1 MEAKEKKGVIVQ
13 SVARALTM
21 VSCFANDAELGISE
35 IAERM
40 DLSKSTTYGLI
51 NTLTVFGYLEQTENK
66 KYRLGLKLFELGN
79 LVQSRMDIR
88 MEAKPY
94 CQLLADKYRTTVH
107 LATFSEG
114 EIIYIDKVDNNSSV
128 VVYSQIGKRAPMYC
142 TGVGKAILAFLPEEY
157 VEKYVASTSLLP
169 VTEHTITTREKL
181 LEELSEIRERGYAVD
196 NEEIEP
202 GLHCIAAPIFNH
214 KRQPRMA
221 ISLSFPYGRIWDLDW
236 EQAVHDVRYY
246 ARQISER
253 VGYTE
258 PVS

>member
-1 MEAKEKKGVIVQ
+1 MEGKEKRGVIVQ

-21 VSCFANDAELGISE
+21 ISCFANDTELGISE

-40 DLSKSTTYGLI
+40 DLSKSTTYGLV
-51 NTLTVFGYLEQTENK
+51 NTLTAFGYLEQTENK

-79 LVQSRMDIR
+79 LVQSRMDVR
-88 MEAKPY
+88 MEARPY

-107 LATFSEG
+107 LATHSEG

-157 VEKYVASTSLLP
+157 MEKYVLSRPLIKM
-169 VTEHTITTREKL
+169 TEHTITTGDGL
-181 LEELSEIRERGYAVD
+181 LKELEQVRERGYAVD
-196 NEEIEP
+196 DEEIEP

-214 KRQPRMA
+214 KRQPQMA
-221 ISLSFPYGRIWDLDW
+221 ISMSFPYGRMWDLD
-236 EQAVHDVRYY
+236 VLYY
-246 ARQISER
+246 AKQTSER
-253 VGYTE
+253 LGYIK
-258 PVS
+258 

>member
-1 MEAKEKKGVIVQ
+1 MEVKEKKGVIVQ

-51 NTLTVFGYLEQTENK
+51 NTLTVFGYLEQTESK

-107 LATFSEG
+107 LATFSED

-181 LEELSEIRERGYAVD
+181 LEELSKIRERGYAAD
-196 NEEIEP
+196 DEEIEP

-236 EQAVHDVRYY
+236 EQAVQDVRYY
-246 ARQISER
+246 AHQISER

>member
-1 MEAKEKKGVIVQ
+1 MEVKEKKGVIVQ

-181 LEELSEIRERGYAVD
+181 LEELSKIRERGYAAD
-196 NEEIEP
+196 DEEIEP

-236 EQAVHDVRYY
+236 EQAVQDVRYY

>member
-1 MEAKEKKGVIVQ
+1 MEGKEKRGVIVQ

-21 VSCFANDAELGISE
+21 ISCFANDTELGISE

-40 DLSKSTTYGLI
+40 DLSKSTTYGLV
-51 NTLTVFGYLEQTENK
+51 NTLTAFGYLEQTENK

-79 LVQSRMDIR
+79 LVQFR
-88 MEAKPY
+88 MEARPY

-107 LATFSEG
+107 LATHSEG

-157 VEKYVASTSLLP
+157 MEKYVLSRPLIKM
-169 VTEHTITTREKL
+169 TEHTITTGDGL
-181 LEELSEIRERGYAVD
+181 LKELEQVRERGYAVD
-196 NEEIEP
+196 DEEIEP

-214 KRQPRMA
+214 KRQPQMA
-221 ISLSFPYGRIWDLDW
+221 ISMSFPYGRMWDLDW
-236 EQAVHDVRYY
+236 EQAVRDVLYY
-246 ARQISER
+246 AKQTSER
-253 VGYTE
+253 LGYIK
-258 PVS
+258 

>member
-1 MEAKEKKGVIVQ
+1 MEVKEKKGVIVQ

-157 VEKYVASTSLLP
+157 VENMWRPHRCCPSLN
-169 VTEHTITTREKL
+169 
-181 LEELSEIRERGYAVD
+181 IRSPRGRS
-196 NEEIEP
+196 
-202 GLHCIAAPIFNH
+202 CW
-214 KRQPRMA
+214 K
-221 ISLSFPYGRIWDLDW
+221 SFPKFGNEATQWMTRRLNRGSTVLPLLYSTTSASLGWPSPSPFHTEGFGIWTGSR
-236 EQAVHDVRYY
+236 QFMMCGIMP
-246 ARQISER
+246 ARFPS
-253 VGYTE
+253 V
-258 PVS
+258 

>member
-1 MEAKEKKGVIVQ
+1 MEGKEKRGVIVQ

-21 VSCFANDAELGISE
+21 ISCFANDTELGISE

-40 DLSKSTTYGLI
+40 DLSKSTTYGLV
-51 NTLTVFGYLEQTENK
+51 NTLTAFGYLEQTENK

-79 LVQSRMDIR
+79 LVQSRMDVR
-88 MEAKPY
+88 MEARPY

-107 LATFSEG
+107 LATHSEG

-157 VEKYVASTSLLP
+157 MEKYVLSRPLIKM
-169 VTEHTITTREKL
+169 TEHTITTGDGL
-181 LEELSEIRERGYAVD
+181 LKELEQVRERGYA
-196 NEEIEP
+196 EP

-214 KRQPRMA
+214 KRQPQMA
-221 ISLSFPYGRIWDLDW
+221 ISMSFPYGRMWDLDW
-236 EQAVHDVRYY
+236 EQAVRDVLYY
-246 ARQISER
+246 AKQTSER
-253 VGYTE
+253 LGYIK
-258 PVS
+258 

>member
-51 NTLTVFGYLEQTENK
+51 NTLTVFGYLEQTESK

-107 LATFSEG
+107 LATFSED

-181 LEELSEIRERGYAVD
+181 LEELSKIRERGYAAD
-196 NEEIEP
+196 DEEIEP

-236 EQAVHDVRYY
+236 EQAVQDVRYY

>member
-1 MEAKEKKGVIVQ
+1 MEGKEKRGVIVQ

-21 VSCFANDAELGISE
+21 ISCFANDTELGISE

-40 DLSKSTTYGLI
+40 DLSKSTTYGLV
-51 NTLTVFGYLEQTENK
+51 NTLTAFGYLEQTENK

-79 LVQSRMDIR
+79 LVQSRMDVR
-88 MEAKPY
+88 MEARPY

-107 LATFSEG
+107 LATHSEG

-157 VEKYVASTSLLP
+157 MEKYVLSRPLIKM
-169 VTEHTITTREKL
+169 TEHTITTGDRL
-181 LEELSEIRERGYAVD
+181 LKELERGYAVD
-196 NEEIEP
+196 DEEIEP

-214 KRQPRMA
+214 KRQPQMA
-221 ISLSFPYGRIWDLDW
+221 ISMSFPYGRMWDLDW
-236 EQAVHDVRYY
+236 EQAVRDVLYY
-246 ARQISER
+246 AKQTSER
-253 VGYTE
+253 LGYIK
-258 PVS
+258 

>member
-1 MEAKEKKGVIVQ
+1 MEVKEKKGVIVQ

-51 NTLTVFGYLEQTENK
+51 NTLTVFGYLEQTESK

-107 LATFSEG
+107 LATFSED

-181 LEELSEIRERGYAVD
+181 LEELSKIRERGYAAD
-196 NEEIEP
+196 DEEIEP

-236 EQAVHDVRYY
+236 EQAVQDVRYY